1 MSFEKFVKERKY
13 LKNVSPRTI
22 EWYNESFKWLGN
34 ENPSHD
40 DLTDLVVR
48 MREKG
53 LSSASCNNRIRAVN
67 AYLKWAGS
75 SLSIPR
81 LKEELKPV
89 PIYGV
94 AAVSK
99 ILAFKPSPSEKRTH
113 TLLLLIFDCGL
124 RISECIGLRVED
136 LDFDNLL
143 LAVKGKGNKHR
154 LVPMSQELRKIL
166 WRFVSDR
173 TGYVFCTR
181 DGKALMRRNV
191 LKDVKRLCKAIGIP
205 APKRTVHAAR
215 HTMATDYIR
224 QGGNVVKLQRILGHS
239 SITTTMRYVHLQGQD
254 LIEEHQRLGIL
265 GRR

>member
-1 MSFEKFVKERKY
+1 MFERFLKERKF
-13 LKNVSPRTI
+13 LKNVSERTLG
-22 EWYNESFKWLGN
+22 WYRESFKWLGN
-34 ENPSHD
+34 ENPTHD

-67 AYLKWAGS
+67 AYLKWS
-75 SLSIPR
+75 KSPLSMSK
-81 LKEELKPV
+81 LKEEEKPV
-89 PIYGV
+89 AIYGT
-94 AAVSK
+94 SGIKK
-99 ILAFKPSPSEKRTH
+99 ILAFKPCPKEKRIH
-113 TLLLLIFDCGL
+113 VLLLLIFDCGL
-124 RISECIGLRVED
+124 RVSECIGVRVED
-136 LDFDNLL
+136 IDFDNLL
-143 LAVKGKGNKHR
+143 ISVTGKGNKHR

-166 WRFVSDR
+166 WKFCAERV
-173 TGYVFCTR
+173 GYVFCTR
-181 DGKALMRRNV
+181 DGRELMRNNV
-191 LKDVKRLCKAIGIP
+191 LRDVKKLCKIIGIP

-224 QGGNVVKLQRILGHS
+224 QGGNIAKLQRILGHS